1 VQQEQ
6 RHAAVLGRKRR
17 SGGRVAARRVH
28 GGMRGAAPDARRGN
42 AAAGDRDGGGVE
54 RKIKSEINIYVYS
67 F

>member
-42 AAAGDRDGGGVE
+42 AAAGDRDGGG
-54 RKIKSEINIYVYS
+54 R
-67 F
+67 